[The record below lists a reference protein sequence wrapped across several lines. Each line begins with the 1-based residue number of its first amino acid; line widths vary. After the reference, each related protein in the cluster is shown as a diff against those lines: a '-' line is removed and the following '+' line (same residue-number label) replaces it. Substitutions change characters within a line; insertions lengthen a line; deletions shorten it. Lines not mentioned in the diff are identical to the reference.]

1 MSTAGLDRRTR
12 RRQETIEEIL
22 EVAIELMETEGVAAL
37 SLSAVARR
45 LGMQPPSLYQY
56 FPSKMAIYDALFQRG
71 AELVLAVQREAVATA
86 SEDDDVLERG
96 VNAFCR
102 WCLRAPDLLA
112 AAVLADDS
120 RLRAESGGVRAL
132 AESVEDLRQ
141 HLQEAVDAGRL
152 HPDAA
157 GDEAIALFTSMMA
170 GLLSQQI
177 ANQPDASF
185 EDGRFSRLLPVVLEM
200 FYQRYAPNQ
209 GVVMTAVLAGEIGR
223 PAGNGAGTTGTR
235 RSRRGTTCWRHSR
248 GPSGNVRTVC
258 DEWDVADIAGHLI
271 GQAEDVTRPLSF
283 PLPVPQGQAASI
295 PRVPRFDAHMMVQA
309 DEHRGTPPAEL
320 RAGVRPGSGG
330 RRRGDLR
337 GIRR

>member
-86 SEDDDVLERG
+86 SEDEDVLERG
-96 VNAFCR
+96 LNAFCR
-102 WCLRAPDLLA
+102 WCLEHPVYSQLLFWRTIPGFEPSPAAFAP
-112 AAVLADDS
+112 S
-120 RLRAESGGVRAL
+120 M
-132 AESVEDLRQ
+132 ESVEDLRQ

-157 GDEAIALFTSMMA
+157 GEEAIALFTSMTA

-185 EDGRFSRLLPVVLEM
+185 EDGRFIRLLPVVLEM
-200 FYQRYAPNQ
+200 FYQRYAP
-209 GVVMTAVLAGEIGR
+209 
-223 PAGNGAGTTGTR
+223 TR
-235 RSRRGTTCWRHSR
+235 G
-248 GPSGNVRTVC
+248 
-258 DEWDVADIAGHLI
+258 
-271 GQAEDVTRPLSF
+271 
-283 PLPVPQGQAASI
+283 
-295 PRVPRFDAHMMVQA
+295 
-309 DEHRGTPPAEL
+309 
-320 RAGVRPGSGG
+320 
-330 RRRGDLR
+330 
-337 GIRR
+337 